1 MMAIIALI
9 SDFIDL
15 AIKAI
20 GSVFPD
26 AAQAIQQALSQLF
39 DFINYRLT
47 QGSFALNVD
56 SYKAAGSYS
65 ASLAS
70 SAFNIKLYL

>member
-1 MMAIIALI
+1 MMAVIALI

-15 AIKAI
+15 AIKTI

-39 DFINYRLT
+39 DFIT
-47 QGSFALNVD
+47 SIIG
-56 SYKAAGSYS
+56 
-65 ASLAS
+65 
-70 SAFNIKLYL
+70 

>member
-39 DFINYRLT
+39 DSIT
-47 QGSFALNVD
+47 SIIG
-56 SYKAAGSYS
+56 
-65 ASLAS
+65 
-70 SAFNIKLYL
+70 

>member
-9 SDFIDL
+9 S

-20 GSVFPD
+20 GSVFPE

-39 DFINYRLT
+39 DFIT
-47 QGSFALNVD
+47 SIIG
-56 SYKAAGSYS
+56 
-65 ASLAS
+65 
-70 SAFNIKLYL
+70 

>member
-1 MMAIIALI
+1 MLAIIALI

-26 AAQAIQQALSQLF
+26 AAQAIQRALSQLF
-39 DFINYRLT
+39 DFIT
-47 QGSFALNVD
+47 SIIG
-56 SYKAAGSYS
+56 
-65 ASLAS
+65 
-70 SAFNIKLYL
+70 

>member
-20 GSVFPD
+20 GSVFPE
-26 AAQAIQQALSQLF
+26 AAQAIQQALSQLLISSHQLSADAEKQRIIF
-39 DFINYRLT
+39 LNRF
-47 QGSFALNVD
+47 FANAVRV
-56 SYKAAGSYS
+56 
-65 ASLAS
+65 
-70 SAFNIKLYL
+70 